1 MPPFLKNNQPSIVV
15 TEIAPPIDHAIRQ
28 SSACSVFQELYFI
41 FIMKCIP
48 VNKVSVMFFAIWY
61 HLYNF
66 KNVKNIHE
74 VVLFLLK
81 LQAFSRQL

>member
-1 MPPFLKNNQPSIVV
+1 
-15 TEIAPPIDHAIRQ
+15 
-28 SSACSVFQELYFI
+28 
-41 FIMKCIP
+41 MKCIP
-48 VNKVSVMFFAIWY
+48 INKVSVMFSAIWY